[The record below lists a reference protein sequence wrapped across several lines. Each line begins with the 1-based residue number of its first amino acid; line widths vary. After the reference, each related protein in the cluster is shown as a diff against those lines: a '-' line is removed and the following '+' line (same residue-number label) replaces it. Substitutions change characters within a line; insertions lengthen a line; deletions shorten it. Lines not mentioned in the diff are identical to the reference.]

1 MRSPLPR
8 VSRRGKVTIAV
19 VAAAL
24 IVLIFLDQIVSVW
37 TDWLWYTEV
46 GYTNVYGGVL
56 RTKIALF
63 LIFAVLVT
71 VVLGANLYLAYRLRP
86 VLRASSAEQHALER
100 YRSVLAPRI
109 LLWIGILAGLIGL
122 FSGLS
127 AQGHWQQWMLFQNG
141 GSFGVNDPQFGIDV
155 GYYVFKFPFYRYL
168 LDVGFTITS
177 LTIIFSL
184 GVHYLF
190 GGVRLQGAGDRMSV
204 GARAHLTA
212 LLGFFVVLKAVA
224 YFLDQRG
231 LLLDYNSGTN
241 LSGAGYTDINAVL
254 PAKQIL
260 IWVSVLVALAI
271 IITSNFGP
279 RSLIWGGA
287 SLALLAI
294 SAVAIGGIYPTVV
307 QQFTVKP
314 NVRDKE
320 APYISN
326 TIQATR
332 QAYGLNNVSQTN
344 YSNDNITPPASLT
357 SDTTIVPTIRL
368 LDPALVNQTF
378 EQFQQIR
385 SFYDFN
391 QSLDIDRYSINGRL
405 QDFAVGVREINYDK
419 LTGSQTNWQNRHT
432 VYTHGYGFVAAPANQ
447 VCPTNGAPIFV
458 SGLIGSS
465 GDVATDQC
473 TPKTETIQVA
483 QPRIY
488 YGELAGDGDYSI
500 VGKAPGAADNEFD
513 QPSGADATQV
523 TYAGTGGVPINSM
536 FRRILYGL
544 HFREA
549 NFLLSDVFNQ
559 NSKLIYIRNP
569 RERAERVAPF
579 LTFDVDPYPA
589 VVNGRIVFI
598 LDGYTTSDSYP
609 YSQQVD
615 LRAAS
620 SDALSGNETG
630 LQQQQNINYIRNS
643 VKATVDAYDGT
654 VTLYNFDPTDPILA
668 AWNKAFGGNLLKP
681 LSAAPPDLIAHFRY
695 PEDLFKV
702 QRDLLATF
710 HIIDPR
716 QYNSAQDF
724 WSVPADPAQ
733 AAAGSSAGSQPPYYL
748 LTQFPGEQAERFQ
761 LTAALTPLNR
771 QNLAALLTGVTG
783 ADGKLS
789 LELLE
794 LPRTTRVPGP
804 GQAQQTMT
812 SDITVRN
819 KITLLQGQGSS
830 TSIVYGNLLSLPY
843 GGGLL
848 YVEPV
853 YVKQNQ
859 DHPFPLL
866 KLVLVSYGQQVGVDE
881 TLQGAINALVQN
893 AQASGT
899 GTGSSPG
906 TGGNTGGAQN
916 TGPPQLTPALQ
927 AATAKV
933 DAAIAHLQEAQK
945 AGDFV
950 GQGQALAELDTA
962 IKAFEAAAAAAGVP
976 NATPPTPGPTPST
989 SPSS

>member
-56 RTKIALF
+56 RAKITLF

-71 VVLGANLYLAYRLRP
+71 VVVGANLFLAYRLRP
-86 VLRASSAEQHALER
+86 VMRASSAEQHALER
-100 YRSVLAPRI
+100 YRSLLAPRI

-122 FSGLS
+122 FTGLS

-141 GSFGVNDPQFGIDV
+141 GSFGIDDPQFGIDV

-177 LTIIFSL
+177 LTIVFSL

-212 LLGFFVVLKAVA
+212 LLGFFVILKAVA

-332 QAYGLNNVSQTN
+332 QAYGLNDVSQTN
-344 YSNDNITPPASLT
+344 YSNDNITPPPGLT

-391 QSLDIDRYSINGRL
+391 QALDIDRYSINGRL

-465 GDVATDQC
+465 GDAATDQC

-513 QPSGADATQV
+513 QPAGADATQV
-523 TYAGTGGVPINSM
+523 TYTGTGGVPINSM

-569 RERAERVAPF
+569 RERAERAAPF

-710 HIIDPR
+710 HITDPR

-783 ADGKLS
+783 TDGKLS

-893 AQASGT
+893 AQASGS
-899 GTGSSPG
+899 GSNPG
-906 TGGNTGGAQN
+906 TGTSTGGGQN
-916 TGPPQLTPALQ
+916 TGSPQLTPALQ
-927 AATAKV
+927 AAAAKV

-976 NATPPTPGPTPST
+976 NATPPTPGPTPSA
-989 SPSS
+989 SPSG

>member
-8 VSRRGKVTIAV
+8 VSRRGKVTIAL

-24 IVLIFLDQIVSVW
+24 FVLIFLDQIVNVW

-63 LIFAVLVT
+63 LIFGVLVT
-71 VVLGANLYLAYRLRP
+71 VIVGANLYLAYRLRP
-86 VLRASSAEQHALER
+86 VMRASSPEQHALER

-109 LLWIGILAGLIGL
+109 VLWVGILAGLIGL
-122 FSGLS
+122 FAGLS
-127 AQGHWQQWMLFQNG
+127 AQGHWQQWMLFRNG
-141 GSFGVNDPQFGIDV
+141 GSFGVNDPQFGVDV
-155 GYYVFKFPFYRYL
+155 GYYVFKFPFWRYL
-168 LDVGFTITS
+168 LDVGFTITA
-177 LTIIFSL
+177 LTIL
-184 GVHYLF
+184 GALAVHYLF
-190 GGVRLQGAGDRMSV
+190 GGVRFQGAGDRMSI

-212 LLGFFVVLKAVA
+212 LLGFFVILKAVA

-231 LLLDYNSGTN
+231 LLLDFNSGTN
-241 LSGAGYTDINAVL
+241 LSGAGYTDVNAVL

-332 QAYGLNNVSQTN
+332 AAYGLNDVSVQS
-344 YSNDNITPPASLT
+344 YSNDNVTPPASLPD
-357 SDTTIVPTIRL
+357 DTTIVPTIRL
-368 LDPALVNQTF
+368 LDPAIVNQTF
-378 EQFQQIR
+378 EQYQQIR

-391 QSLDIDRYSINGRL
+391 QALDIDRYSINGRL

-419 LTGSQTNWQNRHT
+419 LTGSQTNWQNMHT

-447 VCPTNGAPIFV
+447 VCPANGAPIFV
-458 SGLIGSS
+458 SGLIGST
-465 GDVATDQC
+465 GDTATDQC
-473 TPKTETIQVA
+473 TPKTETIKVA

-488 YGELAGDGDYSI
+488 YGELAGDNDYTI

-513 QPSGADATQV
+513 QPSGTDATQV
-523 TYAGTGGVPINSM
+523 TYDGTGGVPISSM
-536 FRRILYGL
+536 FRRVLYGL

-579 LTFDVDPYPA
+579 LTFDGDPYPA
-589 VVNGRIVFI
+589 VVNGHVVFI

-609 YSQQVD
+609 YSQQID
-615 LRAAS
+615 LRQAAS
-620 SDALSGNETG
+620 DAQTGNGTAV
-630 LQQQQNINYIRNS
+630 QQQQNINYIRNS

-654 VTLYNFDPTDPILA
+654 VTLYNFDPTDPILQ

-681 LSAAPPDLIAHFRY
+681 MSAASPDLVNHFRY

-702 QRDLLATF
+702 QRDLEATF
-710 HIIDPR
+710 HITDPR

-733 AAAGSSAGSQPPYYL
+733 SGAGSAANSQPPYYL
-748 LTQFPGEQAERFQ
+748 LTQFPGETGERFQ

-771 QNLAALLTGVTG
+771 QNLASLLTGVTG

-830 TSIVYGNLLSLPY
+830 TTIVYGNLLSLPY

-866 KLVLVSYGQQVGVDE
+866 KLVLVSYGQQVGVDT
-881 TLQGAINALVQN
+881 TLQGAINSLVQN
-893 AQASGT
+893 APAT
-899 GTGSSPG
+899 GTGSG
-906 TGGNTGGAQN
+906 TGSGSNTGSGGQN

-927 AATAKV
+927 AAAAKV
-933 DAAIAHLQEAQK
+933 DAAIAHLQTAQK

-962 IKAFEAAAAAAGVP
+962 MKEFQAAAAAAGVP
-976 NATPPTPGPTPST
+976 NATPPTPGPTPSA